1 MTGLST
7 VPTVS
12 TLPTATTVRITLVYS
27 PAARLVQE
35 LELTLPA
42 GSTVAQALAASGLAR
57 TFPEI
62 AIQPL
67 QLGVWGH
74 KAQADQVLQD
84 NDRVEIYRALKVD
97 PKVARRERFVK
108 QGAKKA
114 GLFAQRRAG
123 AKPGY

>member
-1 MTGLST
+1 MTGFST

-12 TLPTATTVRITLVYS
+12 TLLTATTVRITLVYS
-27 PAARLVQE
+27 PAARLVHE

-62 AIQPL
+62 SIEPL
-67 QLGVWGH
+67 RLGIWGR
-74 KAQADQVLQD
+74 KAQPDQVLQD
-84 NDRVEIYRALKVD
+84 KDRVEIYRALKVD